1 MIMRYSDLDKAA
13 LQAELTR
20 VQQDY
25 EALRGY
31 KLNLNLT
38 RGKPETAQLALSNE
52 LFGTLDDGIFDAD
65 GMDTRNYGELAG
77 LPSCRKLF
85 ADLLFCKPEE
95 VILGNNASLQLMYDL
110 IAKAYTH
117 GLKNSTRP
125 WAKEE
130 KIKFLCPFPGYDRH
144 FNVSKSFGMEL
155 VPVSMD
161 ETGPDMD
168 LVEELVKDASVKGM
182 WCVPKFSNPDGYV
195 YPLETCLRIAALKPA
210 APDFAL
216 MWDNAYCIHT
226 FEGDDIPFPDM
237 IGLCREAGNPDLV
250 YEFASTSKVTFA
262 GAGVSC
268 MAASVENVKYILGL
282 MTFQTIGPNKINE
295 LMHVRFLKDAAN
307 THAHMKK
314 HAAIMKPKFD
324 LVCEALAQQIDPL
337 EIAHWHRPKGGYFVS
352 VNLMPGTAK
361 RVVSLCKDVGV
372 ALTGAGA
379 TYPGGVDPQDTNLRI
394 APSFP
399 PLSEVKQ
406 AMEVFCVAVKL
417 ATLEKLLA

>member
-1 MIMRYSDLDKAA
+1 MRYSDLDKAA
-13 LQAELTR
+13 LQAELSR

-38 RGKPETAQLALSNE
+38 RGKPETAQLALSDDMIR
-52 LFGTLDDGIFDAD
+52 TLHDGNYEID
-65 GMDTRNYGELAG
+65 GMDARNYGELAG

-85 ADLLFCKPEE
+85 ADILFCKPEE

-117 GLKNSTRP
+117 GLKNSVRP
-125 WAKEE
+125 WAKED

-155 VPVSMD
+155 VPVPMD
-161 ETGPDMD
+161 EKGPDMD
-168 LVEELVKDASVKGM
+168 MVEELIKDASVKGM
-182 WCVPKFSNPDGYV
+182 WCVPKYSNPDGYV
-195 YPLETCLRIAALKPA
+195 FPLETCQRIAAMKPA

-226 FEGDDIPFPDM
+226 FEGEDLPFPDM

-250 YEFASTSKVTFA
+250 YEFASTSKVTYA

-268 MAASVENVKYILGL
+268 MAASVENIKYILGL
-282 MTFQTIGPNKINE
+282 MTFQTIGPNKVNE
-295 LMHVRFLKDAAN
+295 LMHVRFLKNAEN

-324 LVCEALAQQIDPL
+324 LVCEALEKEIDPL
-337 EIAHWHRPKGGYFVS
+337 EIASWHRPKGGYFVS

-399 PLSEVKQ
+399 PLSEIKP
-406 AMEVFCVAVKL
+406 AMDVFCVAVKL

>member
-1 MIMRYSDLDKAA
+1 MRYSDLDKTA
-13 LQAELTR
+13 LQTELSR

-25 EALRGY
+25 EALRDY

-38 RGKPETAQLALSNE
+38 RGKPETAQLELSNE
-52 LFGTLDDGIFDAD
+52 LFRTMDDGNFDAD
-65 GMDTRNYGELAG
+65 DMDTRNYGELAG

-85 ADLLFCKPEE
+85 ADLLFCKTEE
-95 VILGNNASLQLMYDL
+95 IILGNNASLQLMYDL

-117 GLKNSTRP
+117 GLKNSARP

-155 VPVSMD
+155 VPVPMD
-161 ETGPDMD
+161 ENGPDMD
-168 LVEELVKDASVKGM
+168 LVEALVKDASVKGM

-195 YPLETCLRIAALKPA
+195 FPLETCQRIAALKPA

-237 IGLCREAGNPDLV
+237 IGLCRKAGNPDLV

-268 MAASVENVKYILGL
+268 MAASVENIKYILGL
-282 MTFQTIGPNKINE
+282 LTFQTIGPNKVNE
-295 LMHVRFLKDAAN
+295 LMHVRFLKDAEH

-324 LVCEALAQQIDPL
+324 LVCEALEKEIDPL

-361 RVVSLCKDVGV
+361 RVVALCKDVGV

-379 TYPGGVDPQDTNLRI
+379 TYPGGVDPKDTNLRI

-399 PLSEVKQ
+399 PLGEVKQ
-406 AMEVFCVAVKL
+406 AMEVFCVATKL

>member
-1 MIMRYSDLDKAA
+1 MRYSDLDNAA
-13 LQAELTR
+13 LQTELSR

-38 RGKPETAQLALSNE
+38 RGKPETAQLALSDE
-52 LFGTLDDGIFDAD
+52 MFHTLDDGNYEIDGVDA
-65 GMDTRNYGELAG
+65 RNYGELAG

-85 ADLLFCKPEE
+85 ADILFCRPEE

-117 GLKNSTRP
+117 GLKNSAQP
-125 WAKEE
+125 WSKEGTV
-130 KIKFLCPFPGYDRH
+130 KFLCPFPGYDRH
-144 FNVSKSFGMEL
+144 FNVSKSFGMQL
-155 VPVSMD
+155 IPVPMD
-161 ETGPDMD
+161 QSGPDMG
-168 LVEELVKDASVKGM
+168 LVEELVKDSTVKGM

-195 YPLETCLRIAALKPA
+195 FPLETCRRIAALRPA

-226 FEGDDIPFPDM
+226 FEGDDIAFPDM
-237 IGLCREAGNPDLV
+237 IGMCREAGNPDLV
-250 YEFASTSKVTFA
+250 YEFASTSKVTYA

-268 MAASVENVKYILGL
+268 MAASVENIKYILGL
-282 MTFQTIGPNKINE
+282 MTFQTIGPNKVNE
-295 LMHVRFLKDAAN
+295 LMHVRFLKNADN
-307 THAHMKK
+307 TLAHMKK

-324 LVCEALAQQIDPL
+324 LVCEALEKEIDPL
-337 EIAHWHRPKGGYFVS
+337 EIARWHRPLGGYFVS

-379 TYPGGVDPQDTNLRI
+379 TYPGGVDPEDTNLRI
-394 APSFP
+394 APSYP
-399 PLSEVKQ
+399 PLGEVRQ
-406 AMEVFCVAVKL
+406 AMEVFCTCVKL
-417 ATLEKLLA
+417 ATLEQLLA

>member
-1 MIMRYSDLDKAA
+1 MRYSDLDKAA
-13 LQAELTR
+13 LQAELSR

-38 RGKPETAQLALSNE
+38 RGKPETAQLALSDDMIRM
-52 LFGTLDDGIFDAD
+52 LDDGNYEID
-65 GMDTRNYGELAG
+65 GMDARNYGELAG

-85 ADLLFCKPEE
+85 ADILFCKPEE

-117 GLKNSTRP
+117 GLKNSVRP
-125 WAKEE
+125 WAKED

-155 VPVSMD
+155 VPVPMD
-161 ETGPDMD
+161 EKGPDMD
-168 LVEELVKDASVKGM
+168 MVEELIKDASVKGM
-182 WCVPKFSNPDGYV
+182 WCVPKYSNPDGYV
-195 YPLETCLRIAALKPA
+195 FPLETCQRIAAMKPA

-226 FEGDDIPFPDM
+226 FEGEDLPFPDM

-250 YEFASTSKVTFA
+250 YEFASTSKVTYA

-268 MAASVENVKYILGL
+268 MAASVENIKYILSL
-282 MTFQTIGPNKINE
+282 MTFQTIGPNKVNE
-295 LMHVRFLKDAAN
+295 LMHVRFLKNAEN

-324 LVCEALAQQIDPL
+324 LVCEALEKEIDPL
-337 EIAHWHRPKGGYFVS
+337 EIASWHRPKGGYFVS

-399 PLSEVKQ
+399 PLSEIKP
-406 AMEVFCVAVKL
+406 AMDVFCVTVKL

>member
-1 MIMRYSDLDKAA
+1 MRYSDLDKAA
-13 LQAELTR
+13 LQSELSR
-20 VQQDY
+20 VQQNY

-38 RGKPETAQLALSNE
+38 RGKPETAQLALADDMIR
-52 LFGTLDDGIFDAD
+52 TLDDGNYEID
-65 GMDTRNYGELAG
+65 GMDARNYGELAG

-117 GLKNSTRP
+117 GLKNSVRP

-155 VPVSMD
+155 VPVPMD
-161 ETGPDMD
+161 EKGPKMD
-168 LVEELVKDASVKGM
+168 IVEELIKDASVKGM
-182 WCVPKFSNPDGYV
+182 WCVPKYSNPDGYV
-195 YPLETCLRIAALKPA
+195 YPLETCQRIAAMKPA

-226 FEGDDIPFPDM
+226 FEGEDLPFPDM

-250 YEFASTSKVTFA
+250 YEFASTSKVTYA

-268 MAASVENVKYILGL
+268 MAASVDNIKYILGL
-282 MTFQTIGPNKINE
+282 MTFQTIGPNKVNE
-295 LMHVRFLKDAAN
+295 LMHVRFLKTAEN

-324 LVCEALAQQIDPL
+324 LVCEALEKEIDPL
-337 EIAHWHRPKGGYFVS
+337 EIASWHRPKGGYFVS
-352 VNLMPGTAK
+352 VNLLPGTAK
-361 RVVSLCKDVGV
+361 RVVALCKEVGV

-394 APSFP
+394 APSYP
-399 PLSEVKQ
+399 PLSEVKA

>member
-1 MIMRYSDLDKAA
+1 MRYSDLNKAA

-38 RGKPETAQLALSNE
+38 RGKPETAQLALSDAMSH
-52 LFGTLDDGIFDAD
+52 TLDDGNYEID
-65 GMDTRNYGELAG
+65 GMDARNYGELAG

-85 ADLLFCKPEE
+85 ADILACRVEE

-117 GLKNSTRP
+117 GLKNSVRP
-125 WAKEE
+125 WAKED

-155 VPVSMD
+155 VPVPLSVL
-161 ETGPDMD
+161 GPDMD
-168 LVEELVKDASVKGM
+168 LVEELVKDPTVKGM
-182 WCVPKFSNPDGYV
+182 WCVPKYSNPDGYV
-195 YPLETCLRIAALKPA
+195 YPLDTCRRIAALKPA

-216 MWDNAYCIHT
+216 MWDNAYAIHA
-226 FEGDDIPFPDM
+226 FDGDETPFPDI

-250 YEFASTSKVTFA
+250 YEFASTSKVTHA

-268 MAASVENVKYILGL
+268 MAASEGNIKYILGL
-282 MTFQTIGPNKINE
+282 MTYQTIGPNKVNE
-295 LMHVRFLKDAAN
+295 LMHVRFLKDLDN
-307 THAHMKK
+307 TLAHMKK

-324 LVCEALAQQIDPL
+324 LVCGALEREIDPL
-337 EIAHWHRPKGGYFVS
+337 EIASWHRPKGGYFVS
-352 VNLMPGTAK
+352 INLLPGTAK
-361 RVVSLCKDVGV
+361 RVVALCKDVGV

-379 TYPGGVDPQDTNLRI
+379 TYPGGVDPEDTNLRI
-394 APSFP
+394 APSYP
-399 PLSEVKQ
+399 PLGEVKQ
-406 AMEVFCVAVKL
+406 AMDVFCTCVKL

>member
-1 MIMRYSDLDKAA
+1 MMRYSDLDKAA
-13 LQAELTR
+13 LQAELSR

-25 EALRGY
+25 ESLRGY

-38 RGKPETAQLALSNE
+38 RGKPETAQLALSDDMHR
-52 LFGTLDDGIFDAD
+52 TLDDGNFEID
-65 GMDTRNYGELAG
+65 GMDARNYGELAG

-85 ADLLFCKPEE
+85 ADILFCKPEE

-117 GLKNSTRP
+117 GLKNSIRP
-125 WAKEE
+125 WAKED

-155 VPVSMD
+155 IPVPMD
-161 ETGPDMD
+161 ENGPDMD
-168 LVEELVKDASVKGM
+168 MVEELVKDASVKGM
-182 WCVPKFSNPDGYV
+182 WCVPKYSNPDGYV
-195 YPLETCLRIAALKPA
+195 FPLSTCKRIAAMKPA

-226 FEGDDIPFPDM
+226 FEGEDVPFPDM

-268 MAASVENVKYILGL
+268 MAASVENIKYILGL
-282 MTFQTIGPNKINE
+282 MTFQTIGPNKVNE
-295 LMHVRFLKDAAN
+295 LMHVRFLKNAEN
-307 THAHMKK
+307 THAHMRK

-324 LVCEALAQQIDPL
+324 LVCEALEKEIDPL
-337 EIAHWHRPKGGYFVS
+337 GIASWHRPKGGYFVS

-406 AMEVFCVAVKL
+406 AMEVFCVATKL

>member
-13 LQAELTR
+13 LQSELTR

-52 LFGTLDDGIFDAD
+52 LLGTLDDGNFDAD

-117 GLKNSTRP
+117 GLKNSARP

-155 VPVSMD
+155 VPVPMD
-161 ETGPDMD
+161 EKGPDMD
-168 LVEELVKDASVKGM
+168 LVLELVKDASVKGM

-195 YPLETCLRIAALKPA
+195 YPLETCQRIAALRPA

-226 FEGDDIPFPDM
+226 FEGDDVPFPDM
-237 IGLCREAGNPDLV
+237 IGLCRSAGNPDLV
-250 YEFASTSKVTFA
+250 YEFASTSKVSFA

-282 MTFQTIGPNKINE
+282 MTFQTIGPNKVNE
-295 LMHVRFLKDAAN
+295 LMHVRFLKDAEH

-324 LVCEALAQQIDPL
+324 LVCEALEREIDPL
-337 EIAHWHRPKGGYFVS
+337 EIARWHRPKGGYFVS

-379 TYPGGVDPQDTNLRI
+379 TYPGGVDPEDTNLRI

-406 AMEVFCVAVKL
+406 AMEVFCVAAKL

>member
-1 MIMRYSDLDKAA
+1 MRYSDLNKEA
-13 LQAELTR
+13 LRAELAR

-38 RGKPETAQLALSNE
+38 RGKPETAQLALSNDM
-52 LFGTLDDGIFDAD
+52 FRTLDDGDFDID

-85 ADLLFCKPEE
+85 ADILFCKPEE

-117 GLKNSTRP
+117 GLKNSVRP
-125 WAKEE
+125 WSKEE
-130 KIKFLCPFPGYDRH
+130 KVKFLCPFPGYDRH

-155 VPVSMD
+155 VPVPMD
-161 ETGPDMD
+161 EKGPNMD

-195 YPLETCLRIAALKPA
+195 YPLETCQRIAALRPA

-226 FEGDDIPFPDM
+226 FEGEDIPFPDM

-268 MAASVENVKYILGL
+268 MAASVENVKYVLSL
-282 MTFQTIGPNKINE
+282 MTFQTIGPNKVNE
-295 LMHVRFLKDAAN
+295 LMHVRFLKNAEN
-307 THAHMKK
+307 TLAHMKK

-324 LVCEALAQQIDPL
+324 LVCEALEKEIDPL
-337 EIAHWHRPKGGYFVS
+337 EIASWHRPKGGYFVS

-394 APSFP
+394 APSYP

-406 AMEVFCVAVKL
+406 AMEVFCTCAKL

>member
-1 MIMRYSDLDKAA
+1 MRYSDLDKAA
-13 LQAELTR
+13 LQAELSR

-38 RGKPETAQLALSNE
+38 RGKPETAQLALADDMIR
-52 LFGTLDDGIFDAD
+52 TLDDGNYEID
-65 GMDTRNYGELAG
+65 GMDARNYGELAG

-117 GLKNSTRP
+117 GLKNSIRP

-155 VPVSMD
+155 VPVPMD
-161 ETGPDMD
+161 EKGPNMD
-168 LVEELVKDASVKGM
+168 IVEELIKDASVKGM
-182 WCVPKFSNPDGYV
+182 WCVPKYSNPDGYV
-195 YPLETCLRIAALKPA
+195 YSLETCQRIAAMKPA

-226 FEGDDIPFPDM
+226 FEGEDLPFPDM

-250 YEFASTSKVTFA
+250 YEFASTSKVTYA

-268 MAASVENVKYILGL
+268 MAASVENIKYILGL
-282 MTFQTIGPNKINE
+282 MTFQTIGPNKVNE
-295 LMHVRFLKDAAN
+295 LMHVRFLKTAEN

-324 LVCEALAQQIDPL
+324 LVCEALEKEIDPL
-337 EIAHWHRPKGGYFVS
+337 EIASWHRPKGGYFVS
-352 VNLMPGTAK
+352 VNLLPGTAK
-361 RVVSLCKDVGV
+361 RVVALCKEVGV

-394 APSFP
+394 APSYP
-399 PLSEVKQ
+399 PLSEVKA

>member
-1 MIMRYSDLDKAA
+1 MRYSDLDKAS
-13 LQAELTR
+13 LSAELSR
-20 VQQDY
+20 VKQDY

-38 RGKPETAQLALSNE
+38 RGKPETAQLALSND
-52 LFGTLDDGIFDAD
+52 LFRTLDDGDFDID

-117 GLKNSTRP
+117 GLKNSVRP
-125 WAKEE
+125 WSKEE

-155 VPVSMD
+155 VPVPMD
-161 ETGPDMD
+161 EKGPNMD
-168 LVEELVKDASVKGM
+168 LVEELVKDPSVKGM
-182 WCVPKFSNPDGYV
+182 WCVPKYSNPDGYV
-195 YPLETCLRIAALKPA
+195 YPLETCMRIAALHPA

-226 FEGDDIPFPDM
+226 FEGEDLPFPDM
-237 IGLCREAGNPDLV
+237 IGLCRETGNPDLV

-268 MAASVENVKYILGL
+268 MAASVENIKYILGL
-282 MTFQTIGPNKINE
+282 MTFQTIGPNKVNE
-295 LMHVRFLKDAAN
+295 LMHVRFLKDAAH

-324 LVCEALAQQIDPL
+324 LVCEALEREIDPL
-337 EIAHWHRPKGGYFVS
+337 GIASWHRPKGGYFVS

-379 TYPGGVDPQDTNLRI
+379 TYPGGVDPEDTNLRI
-394 APSFP
+394 APSYP
-399 PLSEVKQ
+399 PLSEVKA
-406 AMEVFCVAVKL
+406 AMEVFCTCAKL
-417 ATLEKLLA
+417 AALEKLLP

>member
-1 MIMRYSDLDKAA
+1 MRYSDLDKAA
-13 LQAELTR
+13 LQAELSR

-38 RGKPETAQLALSNE
+38 RGKPETAQLALADDMIR
-52 LFGTLDDGIFDAD
+52 TLDDGNYEID
-65 GMDTRNYGELAG
+65 GMDARNYGELAG

-117 GLKNSTRP
+117 GLKNSVRP

-155 VPVSMD
+155 VPVPMD
-161 ETGPDMD
+161 EKGPKMD
-168 LVEELVKDASVKGM
+168 IVEELIKDASVKGM
-182 WCVPKFSNPDGYV
+182 WCVPKYSNPDGYV
-195 YPLETCLRIAALKPA
+195 YPLETCQRIAAMKPA

-226 FEGDDIPFPDM
+226 FEGEDLPFPDM

-250 YEFASTSKVTFA
+250 YEFASTSKVTYA

-268 MAASVENVKYILGL
+268 MAASVDNIKYILGL
-282 MTFQTIGPNKINE
+282 MTFQTIGPNKVNE
-295 LMHVRFLKDAAN
+295 LMHVRFLKTAEN

-324 LVCEALAQQIDPL
+324 LVCEALEKEIDPL
-337 EIAHWHRPKGGYFVS
+337 EIASWHRPKGGYFVS
-352 VNLMPGTAK
+352 VNLLPGTAK
-361 RVVSLCKDVGV
+361 RVVALCKEVGV

-394 APSFP
+394 APSYP
-399 PLSEVKQ
+399 PLSEVKA

>member
-1 MIMRYSDLDKAA
+1 MRYSDLDKSA
-13 LQAELTR
+13 LGAELSR
-20 VQQDY
+20 VQKDY

-38 RGKPETAQLALSNE
+38 RGKPETAQLALSNDM
-52 LFGTLDDGIFDAD
+52 FHTLDDGDFDID
-65 GMDTRNYGELAG
+65 GMDTRNYGELGG

-117 GLKNSTRP
+117 GLKNSVRP
-125 WAKEE
+125 WSKEE

-155 VPVSMD
+155 VPVPMD
-161 ETGPDMD
+161 EKGPNMD
-168 LVEELVKDASVKGM
+168 LVEELIKDASVKGM

-195 YPLETCLRIAALKPA
+195 YPLETCQRIAAMKPA

-226 FEGDDIPFPDM
+226 FEGEDIPFPDM
-237 IGLCREAGNPDLV
+237 IGICREAGNPDLV
-250 YEFASTSKVTFA
+250 YEFASTSKVTLA

-268 MAASVENVKYILGL
+268 MAASVENIKCILSL
-282 MTFQTIGPNKINE
+282 MTFQTIGPNKVNE
-295 LMHVRFLKDAAN
+295 LMHVRFLKNAEN

-314 HAAIMKPKFD
+314 HAAFMKPKFD
-324 LVCEALAQQIDPL
+324 LVCEALEKEIDPL
-337 EIAHWHRPKGGYFVS
+337 EIASWHRPLGGYFVS
-352 VNLMPGTAK
+352 INLMPGTAK

-379 TYPGGVDPQDTNLRI
+379 TYPGGVDPEDTNLRI
-394 APSFP
+394 APSYP

-406 AMEVFCVAVKL
+406 AMDVFCTCVKL